1 MKEPNR
7 GAGNREDI
15 KEDIRA
21 HQQTQ
26 GSEEQD
32 QRTRRHA
39 NVPKMKHTGE
49 GERDSVLKLWD
60 NTETRNK
67 NVGGIPEKRK
77 NKAKRNFK
85 R

>member
-60 NTETRNK
+60 DASRSSQFTGK
-67 NVGGIPEKRK
+67 DASSGKKGGSREL
-77 NKAKRNFK
+77 
-85 R
+85 